1 MALKLADYR
10 TEVHNNWCPG
20 CGDFGILS
28 AVQMALAELQIPPH
42 RAAVFSGIGCS
53 GKTPHYI
60 NAYGIHTLH
69 GRGIAFAE
77 GAKLANP
84 ELEVILTAG
93 DGDTLGIGGNHTLH
107 LGRRNIDMTV
117 IMYDNFVY
125 GLTKGQASPTLALGM
140 KTKGLA
146 KPNIQQDINP
156 IMLAVV
162 AGYSFVARGYAY
174 DTKHLKELIKKGIT
188 HKGSAFIDVLQPCP
202 TYDDIHTKSWY
213 AGEDRTAQTQGKPVP
228 RTYHLED
235 TGYDP
240 VVKKDSQEEV
250 LQKMSQA
257 LAKSLEWGDRI
268 PIGVFYQNPFIPTFE
283 ERIIETRAP
292 SYAIIPP
299 AKMKIAKEDG
309 SPAVDLEAILKKY
322 TV

>member
-107 LGRRNIDMTV
+107 LGRRNLDITV
-117 IMYDNFVY
+117 IMHDNFVY
-125 GLTKGQASPTLALGM
+125 GLTKGQASPTLGLGV

-156 IMLAVV
+156 IMLAIV
-162 AGYSFVARGYAY
+162 AGYTFVARGYAY

-188 HKGSAFIDVLQPCP
+188 HKGSAFLDILQPCP

-213 AGEDRTAQTQGKPVP
+213 AGEDRPDPQTGRPVP

-235 TGYDP
+235 IGYDP
-240 VVKKDSQEEV
+240 LVRKDADEEV
-250 LQKMSQA
+250 LQKVTQA
-257 LAKSLEWGDRI
+257 FAKSMEWGDRI
-268 PIGVFYQNPFIPTFE
+268 PIGVFYQNPFVPTFE
-283 ERIIETRAP
+283 ERLAETRIP
-292 SYAIIPP
+292 SYITSPP
-299 AKMKIAKEDG
+299 ARMKIAGEDG
-309 SPAVDLEAILKKY
+309 SPSVDLNPILQRFL
-322 TV
+322 V